1 MVIQPPGFQ
10 LPDDLEYPRPVP
22 GLGST
27 MDPVEI
33 TGGFVADF
41 YGISYKVHKTLKKTH
56 FLRRWYHLANF
67 CCHIKTSESIN

>member
-41 YGISYKVHKTLKKTH
+41 YGISYKVHKTLK
-56 FLRRWYHLANF
+56 N
-67 CCHIKTSESIN
+67 HIF

>member
-41 YGISYKVHKTLKKTH
+41 YGISYKVWSSQANVTKFEIQVKIKVIYSSV
-56 FLRRWYHLANF
+56 YH
-67 CCHIKTSESIN
+67 TR